1 MEPEALVFRQ
11 QAEAARGG
19 RKRAS
24 YPVELREQAVR
35 FLADCRARGG
45 SLRQAAEALGVD
57 DSTLYFWTRA
67 GVKKKHRLKVL
78 PVTIQETGLGDVRRL
93 VLCGPHGLRVEGVG
107 IEDIAALIR
116 ALS

>member
-1 MEPEALVFRQ
+1 MEAEALVFRQ

-35 FLADCRARGG
+35 FLAKYQSRGG

-57 DSTLYFWTRA
+57 NSTLYFWSRV
-67 GVKKKHRLKVL
+67 GVKKKRRVKVL
-78 PVTIQETGLGDVRRL
+78 PVTIDEAALGGVRGL
-93 VLCGPHGLRVEGVG
+93 VLFGPHGLRVEGVG